1 MCENL
6 PIIVGLKKQAIFT
19 RGKRQQDFSDSCLR
33 KHNILE
39 NLQAL
44 KKTETEIDDLP

>member
-19 RGKRQQDFSDSCLR
+19 RGKRQQDFSDSACEIIGCLKTYR
-33 KHNILE
+33 
-39 NLQAL
+39 LQRRL
-44 KKTETEIDDLP
+44 KQE